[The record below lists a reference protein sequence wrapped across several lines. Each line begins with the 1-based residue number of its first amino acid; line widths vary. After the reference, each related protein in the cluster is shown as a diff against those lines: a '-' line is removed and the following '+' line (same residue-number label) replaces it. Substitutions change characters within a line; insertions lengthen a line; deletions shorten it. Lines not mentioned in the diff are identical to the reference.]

1 MPLSQSKLLVR
12 VDAGIQKGTARV
24 RGIHA
29 LAREFRQ
36 RGGQATI
43 VCSEIPNALRR
54 RIEHD
59 CISVQQ
65 TGSPAGTVAD
75 NFATQEIIA
84 LERPDWLAIDGAA
97 FDVHYVNQ
105 IANNIKRC
113 LLYTSPSPRDL
124 STSRMPSSA

>member
-12 VDAGIQKGTARV
+12 VDAGIQMGTGRV

-97 FDVHYVNQ
+97 FDVHYAVSYTHLTLPT
-105 IANNIKRC
+105 I
-113 LLYTSPSPRDL
+113 LLV
-124 STSRMPSSA
+124 